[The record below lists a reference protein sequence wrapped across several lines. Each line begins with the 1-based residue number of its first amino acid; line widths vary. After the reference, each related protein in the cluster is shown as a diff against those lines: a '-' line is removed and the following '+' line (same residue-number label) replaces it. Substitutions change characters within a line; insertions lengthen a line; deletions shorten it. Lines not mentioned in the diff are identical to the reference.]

1 MIKSRNEKLS
11 YISLRLTLDRHR
23 TLECDKSMKNVCK
36 RTGLKFFRNG
46 SGQYPRF
53 DYCRYYRDQ
62 DDQQLSIGP
71 SILQRIHPTPPYQS
85 VNAASAPVWYD
96 MLLPRRAPQDI
107 TTVATLLERFDKS
120 PPLKRDVFAEFK
132 ITQPYGSPW
141 HEHYEI
147 VRDWSRAYFAYER
160 HFAAIMVLH
169 RPGLCGSD
177 NPNHIHVFVPARPL
191 TLEGFIGNPGN
202 LCSDSGHE
210 FAWESWN
217 AFRQSWMAQ
226 GGAA

>member
-1 MIKSRNEKLS
+1 MNN
-11 YISLRLTLDRHR
+11 TC
-23 TLECDKSMKNVCK
+23 T
-36 RTGLKFFRNG
+36 RTGLRIFRNG
-46 SGQYPRF
+46 GGQYPGF

-62 DDQQLSIGP
+62 NDKQLSIGP

-85 VNAASAPVWYD
+85 VGAASGAVWHD
-96 MLLPRRAPQDI
+96 MLLPRQAPQDI
-107 TTVATLLERFDKS
+107 ATVATLLERFDKS
-120 PPLKRDVFAEFK
+120 LPLKRDVFAEFK
-132 ITQPYGSPW
+132 IIQPPGLPW

-147 VRDWSRAYFAYER
+147 VRGWCRAYFAYELQL
-160 HFAAIMVLH
+160 AAILVLH

-191 TLEGFIGNPGN
+191 ALEGFTGNPGN

-210 FAWESWN
+210 CAWKSWD

-226 GGAA
+226 GGVA